1 MKSDKM
7 HEIIDGWMDCA
18 GSGTGDSDGHLLTL
32 FSLGVSSKAKTI
44 LELGVRGGATT
55 LPLLAA
61 AHKNGGHLYS
71 VDIEAADFEV
81 PESLQSSWTFT
92 KTDSID
98 YLRNWNPEV
107 KIDFAYLDDW
117 HAYDHVKQEL
127 ELLDPLVGPSSIIL
141 AHDLMYGHTEPFYHS
156 DLMLK
161 EGQWAEGG
169 PYRAIAEL
177 DTNFWEFSTLPWSNG
192 LTILRK
198 KYSSLYHNR

>member
-1 MKSDKM
+1 VSSDDIHKK
-7 HEIIDGWMDCA
+7 IDYWIECA

-32 FSLGVSSKAKTI
+32 FSLGISSRATTF
-44 LELGVRGGATT
+44 LELGVRGGSTT
-55 LPLLAA
+55 LPLLSA

-71 VDIEAADFEV
+71 VDIEPANMEIPNDLA
-81 PESLQSSWTFT
+81 PSWTFT
-92 KTDSID
+92 QSDSLA
-98 YLRNWNPEV
+98 YLRNWPQED
-107 KIDFAYLDDW
+107 KIDFVYLDDW
-117 HAYDHVKQEL
+117 HAYDHVKHEL
-127 ELLDPLVGPSSIIL
+127 ELLDKLVGPSSIIL
-141 AHDLMYGHTEPFYHS
+141 VHDLMYGRTEPFYHS
-156 DLMLK
+156 DLSLK